1 MEIGDR
7 FPRLEATDPE
17 TGAPVRLMRGGRE
30 AYALVIPPAAWDGE
44 SELPHAPAGDAL
56 SGWDARILVGGEAA
70 RAAAGTPD
78 DRWALVVLD
87 RYLTV
92 HRIDTAEG
100 PEGLPDASETESALR
115 FLALQCPEC
124 DVPDWP
130 VTSADM

>member
-1 MEIGDR
+1 MKIGDR
-7 FPRLEATDPE
+7 FPRLEATDPA
-17 TGAPVRLMRGGRE
+17 TGAAARLVRGGRE
-30 AYALVIPPAAWDGE
+30 AYALVIPPAEWDSAAG
-44 SELPHAPAGDAL
+44 LPAAPAGEAL
-56 SGWDARILVGGEAA
+56 SGWDARVLVGGKDA
-70 RAAAGTPD
+70 RTAAGTPG

-92 HRIDTAEG
+92 HRIETAEG